1 VRLVAHSPDCFLHVK
16 RTHVDSARLPDAGDG
31 LDCRVVDRLVARL
44 RYLEK
49 TMPESTT
56 VMVNITR
63 TESLD
68 LTRPRLDATGARLT
82 EHMGLSK
89 VSGRIYTMHEK
100 EGWSLMREKK
110 GWTKEPKRSDSSL
123 QSLTPPPRPLQA
135 VRLS

>member
-1 VRLVAHSPDCFLHVK
+1 MAHSLHYFIFS
-16 RTHVDSARLPDAGDG
+16 RCQRHTFTALIACLPDAGDG

-49 TMPESTT
+49 TMPENTT

-68 LTRPRLDATGARLT
+68 LTRPRLDAIGAWLT

-89 VSGRIYTMHEK
+89 VSGLY
-100 EGWSLMREKK
+100 
-110 GWTKEPKRSDSSL
+110 SL
-123 QSLTPPPRPLQA
+123 QIHLILM
-135 VRLS
+135 